1 MQQETFIIG
10 NKEYTAIRMNAFD
23 ANLLLLKIQKIVL
36 PLFASIKGQQG
47 AVTDIMDLDVSQA
60 ASVLAENLSEDT
72 FKSIVF
78 PMFEKAKV
86 YSTEH
91 KRIIKSPADVDI
103 VFTAENL
110 LDLYELIWEVAR
122 YNFHPFFLQI
132 TERFGLR
139 QGGGQTNQQTMES

>member
-1 MQQETFIIG
+1 MHQETFIVG

-36 PLFASIKGQQG
+36 PLFASIKGQEG
-47 AVTDIMDLDVSQA
+47 KVTDIMDLDVSKA
-60 ASVLAENLSEDT
+60 AAVLAENLSEET
-72 FKSIVF
+72 FRTIVF

-91 KRIIKSPADVDI
+91 KRVIKSPADVDI

-139 QGGGQTNQQTMES
+139 QGVGQSSNPTTGS